1 MILTDYYHFERLS
14 GGKSKTRMDCTAS
27 TQSYNPL
34 ESLRNKQGRLFV
46 YVGDNTHTNDG
57 KRGKSDLALTNGI
70 HITSLY
76 TTAVET
82 GRYYGDFN
90 NTPDALLMVCT
101 GFEKYTN
108 GSVATDSVID
118 LYVARGY
125 EANIHNLFDLFI
137 DGELQSEI
145 ARLQQQAK
153 PEPPGSLRQCV
164 TD

>member
-46 YVGDNTHTNDG
+46 YVGDNTHTSDG

-76 TTAVET
+76 HIDLDA

-90 NTPDALLMVCT
+90 KTSDALLMVCT
-101 GFEKYTN
+101 GFEDYSN
-108 GSVATDSVID
+108 GCVAVGSVIEI
-118 LYVARGY
+118 YVARGY
-125 EANIHNLFDLFI
+125 RSDRHNLFSLFL
-137 DGELQSEI
+137 DGELQSEMD
-145 ARLQQQAK
+145 RLQEQAR
-153 PEPPGSLRQCV
+153 PEPPGSLR
-164 TD
+164 